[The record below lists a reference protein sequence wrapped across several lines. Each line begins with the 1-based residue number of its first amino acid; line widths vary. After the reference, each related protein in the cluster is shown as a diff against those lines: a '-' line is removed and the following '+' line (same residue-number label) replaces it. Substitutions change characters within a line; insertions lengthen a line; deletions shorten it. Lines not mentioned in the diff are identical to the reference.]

1 MDAVYF
7 LKIKKIVKKI
17 NVSDFLILLIGF
29 VYGNLFV
36 INYSNANWNFLL
48 IFFIIFFVELINKSN
63 YFIFFKNYT
72 ENNFFLFNF
81 INTIRRG
88 FLLGI
93 FVEAFKVGS

>member
-1 MDAVYF
+1 VE
-7 LKIKKIVKKI
+7 KI

-36 INYSNANWNFLL
+36 INYSTANWNFLL
-48 IFFIIFFVELINKSN
+48 IFFIIFFVELVNKSN
-63 YFIFFKNYT
+63 YFIFFKKYT

-81 INTIRRG
+81 INTSKRG

>member
-7 LKIKKIVKKI
+7 LKIKKLVKKI
-17 NVSDFLILLIGF
+17 NVFDFLILLIAF
-29 VYGNLFV
+29 VYGNLFA
-36 INYSNANWNFLL
+36 INYSTANWDFLL
-48 IFFIIFFVELINKSN
+48 IFFIIFFVELVNLSN
-63 YFIFFKNYT
+63 YFIFFKNYR
-72 ENNFFLFNF
+72 ENNFFVFNF